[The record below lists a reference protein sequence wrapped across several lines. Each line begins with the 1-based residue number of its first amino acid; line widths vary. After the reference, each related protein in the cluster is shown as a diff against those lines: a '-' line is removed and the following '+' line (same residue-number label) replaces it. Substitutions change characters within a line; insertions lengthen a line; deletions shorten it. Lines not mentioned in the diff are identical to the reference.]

1 MKGGMTRHMGR
12 GAGHLAPLLFLAL
25 LLCLSLPAPVQ
36 AQGLGSGGNFDGQ
49 HFYLLRGETTPE
61 DADIYVTVSNAG
73 DTPVTVNIT
82 TPNLPLQVELLLPTQ
97 NLTLEP
103 GESQK
108 LNVAIMV
115 GQEATP
121 GDYTLTVA
129 AAVVPSGPGIH
140 IGVGGQS
147 RATLT
152 ILGEAGTV
160 VIRALDSK
168 GEPFPATIG
177 VYKEIAG
184 NLSLVYPLQWSSLE
198 TKLAPGDYLAR
209 ALYEGVTVTEEEF
222 SLAADERKEI
232 DLVCYSPCLT
242 NFTLSPV
249 YSPEGALTSAWI
261 ACSIINLLQPV
272 DNVSVTLK
280 VSAENRVL
288 DRVPLLS
295 RDTLDKKE
303 TANGSCSYSPAQGWQ
318 KGRTYRFV
326 LELNVG
332 GEPYYQSLAKELTPA
347 GMPGGVNWAIIGGI
361 IAAVVVVAVVV
372 YLVRRRRPKK
382 A

>member
-1 MKGGMTRHMGR
+1 MTRHVWR
-12 GAGHLAPLLFLAL
+12 GAGHLAPLIFLAL
-25 LLCLSLPAPVQ
+25 LLCLSLPTPAQ
-36 AQGLGSGGNFDGQ
+36 AQGLGWSGGSFDGQ

-61 DADIYVTVSNAG
+61 DANIYIIVRNAG
-73 DTPVTVNIT
+73 DSPITVEIT
-82 TPNLPLQVELLLPTQ
+82 TPATPLQVEILLPTR

-108 LNVAIMV
+108 LNVTITV

-129 AAVVPSGPGIH
+129 GEIVPTGQGIAVVA
-140 IGVGGQS
+140 GGQS

-160 VIRALDSK
+160 VIRAVDPE

-184 NLSLVYPLQWSSLE
+184 ELSLVYPLQRSSLE
-198 TKLAPGDYLAR
+198 TKLAPGNYLAR
-209 ALYEGVTVTEEEF
+209 AYYENITVTEEEF

-242 NFTLSPV
+242 KFTLSPV
-249 YSPEGALTSAWI
+249 YSAEGVLVSARITYGI
-261 ACSIINLLQPV
+261 ANLLQPV
-272 DNVSVTLK
+272 DNFTVLLK
-280 VSAENRVL
+280 VSVDNRASDSAE
-288 DRVPLLS
+288 LLS
-295 RDTLDKKE
+295 RPTLGVGE
-303 TANGSCSYSPAQGWQ
+303 TASGVDSYSPAEGWQ

-326 LELNVG
+326 IEFQVG
-332 GEPYYQSLAKELTPA
+332 GELYYQSPAKALTPA

-372 YLVRRRRPKK
+372 YLVRRPRTKK